1 MFNTEDVNREIIDT
15 LTSKLTK
22 FHTAIMPHLMLGI
35 YFESSGKYPEA
46 RQMFLRAAELSDGTN
61 DWQAR
66 WRDGLLLQKVGNYK
80 AGNDTLLR
88 LFDDFDGL
96 EQEYEAKRQKDP
108 RKFGKVARKKKVTAS
123 SKENENNVDNN
134 MSNKNV
140 KNEL

>member
-1 MFNTEDVNREIIDT
+1 
-15 LTSKLTK
+15 
-22 FHTAIMPHLMLGI
+22 
-35 YFESSGKYPEA
+35 
-46 RQMFLRAAELSDGTN
+46 MFLRAAELSDGTN